1 MRSLTL
7 LKKEVALFTNLIK
20 KTLTLGKKKL
30 RITMTPTTDNLEMPN
45 SETFKERFLATA
57 KNKDDILKVLNE
69 NKDNLISN
77 DTLNNP

>member
-1 MRSLTL
+1 M
-7 LKKEVALFTNLIK
+7 K
-20 KTLTLGKKKL
+20 
-30 RITMTPTTDNLEMPN
+30 PTTDNSKMPD

-57 KNKDDILKVLNE
+57 KNKEDILKVLNE

>member
-1 MRSLTL
+1 M
-7 LKKEVALFTNLIK
+7 
-20 KTLTLGKKKL
+20 
-30 RITMTPTTDNLEMPN
+30 MPTTDNSKMPD

-69 NKDNLISN
+69 NKNNLISN

>member
-1 MRSLTL
+1 
-7 LKKEVALFTNLIK
+7 
-20 KTLTLGKKKL
+20 
-30 RITMTPTTDNLEMPN
+30 MPD

-57 KNKDDILKVLNE
+57 KNKEDILKVLNE